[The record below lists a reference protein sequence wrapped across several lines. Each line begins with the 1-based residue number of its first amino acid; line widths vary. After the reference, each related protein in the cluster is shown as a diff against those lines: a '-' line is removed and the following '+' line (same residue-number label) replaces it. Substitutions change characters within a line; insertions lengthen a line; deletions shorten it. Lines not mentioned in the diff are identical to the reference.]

1 MENILATI
9 LSTITFLVVVAIG
22 LWFGY
27 FAVLITFEQIQ
38 AWRLARQSID
48 WASTSGII
56 QTSEIIYEGI
66 RRPREQPQITYT
78 YQVNG
83 TQYQGD
89 RINFSFAEIY
99 SKKEAEDVLALYPPN
114 AMITVYYDPSQPAQS
129 TLEQRHIGLASG
141 LVVGLI
147 IFLPTCL
154 CLATGFAGLTGKVG
168 R

>member
-1 MENILATI
+1 MENILGTI
-9 LSTITFLVVVAIG
+9 LSTITFLVVVATG

-38 AWRLARQSID
+38 AWRLARQSVD

-56 QTSEIIYEGI
+56 QTSEIILEGVKE
-66 RRPREQPQITYT
+66 REQPHITYT

-83 TQYQGD
+83 IKYEGN
-89 RINFSFAEIY
+89 RINFSFAQVF
-99 SKKEAEDVLALYPPN
+99 SKKEAEDVLVPYPPQ
-114 AMITVYYDPSQPAQS
+114 AMITVYYDPDQPAQS
-129 TLEQRHIGLASG
+129 TLEQRHTGLAGG
-141 LVVGLI
+141 LAIGLI